1 MKGTNELQRNLEN
14 EFGSII
20 IDAKLVKNEFG
31 NTLEIITSFNNLSD
45 VENISKKIS
54 FFLDS
59 QKWFKDDYN
68 LEVLSKGQDTT
79 INIDEIEQYKDKELK
94 IQTIKSFEGN
104 NSFIV
109 KFIEQKDG
117 FLVFKWN
124 KKGQFRKIQIS
135 KDNISNIEIYIK
147 F

>member
-1 MKGTNELQRNLEN
+1 MNYKEILEN

-31 NTLEIITSFNNLSD
+31 NTLEIITSFNNLLD

-54 FFLDS
+54 VFLES

-68 LEVLSKGQDTT
+68 LEVLSNGQDTT

>member
-1 MKGTNELQRNLEN
+1 MNYKEILEN

-54 FFLDS
+54 VFLES

>member
-1 MKGTNELQRNLEN
+1 MNYKEILEN

-54 FFLDS
+54 VFLDS

-68 LEVLSKGQDTT
+68 LEVLSKGQETT

-124 KKGQFRKIQIS
+124 KKGQLRKIQIS

>member
-1 MKGTNELQRNLEN
+1 MNYKEILEN

-54 FFLDS
+54 VFLDS

-68 LEVLSKGQDTT
+68 LEVLSKGQETT

-94 IQTIKSFEGN
+94 
-104 NSFIV
+104 NS
-109 KFIEQKDG
+109 
-117 FLVFKWN
+117 N
-124 KKGQFRKIQIS
+124 
-135 KDNISNIEIYIK
+135 Y
-147 F
+147 

>member
-1 MKGTNELQRNLEN
+1 MNYKEILEN

-54 FFLDS
+54 VFLDS

-68 LEVLSKGQDTT
+68 LEVLSKGQDIT

-124 KKGQFRKIQIS
+124 KKGQLRKIQIS

>member
-1 MKGTNELQRNLEN
+1 MNYKEILEN

-54 FFLDS
+54 VFLDS

-68 LEVLSKGQDTT
+68 LEVLSKGQDTA

-124 KKGQFRKIQIS
+124 KKGQLRKIQIS

>member
-1 MKGTNELQRNLEN
+1 MNYKEILEN

-54 FFLDS
+54 VFLES

-68 LEVLSKGQDTT
+68 LEVLSKGQDTA

-109 KFIEQKDG
+109 KFIEQKHG

>member
-1 MKGTNELQRNLEN
+1 MNYKEILEN

-45 VENISKKIS
+45 IENISKKIS
-54 FFLDS
+54 VFLDS

>member
-1 MKGTNELQRNLEN
+1 MNYKEILEN

-20 IDAKLVKNEFG
+20 IDAKLVKDKFG

-54 FFLDS
+54 VFLDS

>member
-1 MKGTNELQRNLEN
+1 MNYKEILEN

>member
-1 MKGTNELQRNLEN
+1 MNYKEILEN

-20 IDAKLVKNEFG
+20 IDSKLVKNEFG

-54 FFLDS
+54 VFLDS

-68 LEVLSKGQDTT
+68 LEVLSKGQDTA

-124 KKGQFRKIQIS
+124 KKGQLRKIQIS

>member
-1 MKGTNELQRNLEN
+1 MNYKEILEN

-54 FFLDS
+54 VFLDS

>member
-1 MKGTNELQRNLEN
+1 MNYKEILEN

-54 FFLDS
+54 VFLDS

-124 KKGQFRKIQIS
+124 KKGQLRKIQIS